1 MADLR
6 GTLLVLALALAGALA
21 SLNPPPPQ
29 LGRPLDCARAQLID
43 AALRCDAETVPT
55 LAPGDELVGASSPSP
70 GVGRMAPASLAAL
83 QQRVDVNSASVEE
96 LTSLPGI
103 GPTIAARIVAG
114 RPYADLDA
122 LLDVKGIGPK
132 RLAAIRGRAQVI
144 RPEPR
149 SQ

>member
-1 MADLR
+1 MVDLR
-6 GTLLVLALALAGALA
+6 GIPLVLALAGALA
-21 SLNPPPPQ
+21 SLNQPPPQ

-55 LAPGDELVGASSPSP
+55 LAPGDELVGASSRSPS
-70 GVGRMAPASLAAL
+70 VRRMAPASLAAL

-114 RPYADLDA
+114 RPYAELDA
-122 LLDVKGIGPK
+122 LLEVEGIGPK
-132 RLAAIRGRAQVI
+132 RLAAIRRRAAVI
-144 RPEPR
+144 RPR